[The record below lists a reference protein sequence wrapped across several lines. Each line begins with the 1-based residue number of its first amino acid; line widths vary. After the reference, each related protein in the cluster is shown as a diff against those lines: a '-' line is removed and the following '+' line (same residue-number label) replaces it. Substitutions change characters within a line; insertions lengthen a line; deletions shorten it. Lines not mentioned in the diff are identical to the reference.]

1 MNYGTLGDRIK
12 YHRKRLGMTQEQLAE
27 RMGVSAQAVSKWEN
41 NQSCPDISVL
51 PDLADVFGISVDELL
66 GKSAAREAEIVEPAE
81 ETDETGYRWNWKFEA
96 RRGGILF
103 AFYILTV
110 GALLLLRS
118 FVPAMDI
125 SWWTIVWTTALIY
138 IGISG
143 LIGHFSL
150 FCLVMTLGGLYFL
163 LSEYGVIA
171 LTFSWGIVLPAV
183 LILWGVS
190 LLIDVFF
197 GNKPWKRKKDAA
209 RKFKDGFRSEGKKH
223 HLEYRCEGGVLECSM
238 SFGEDRVPVVTPL
251 LKEGS
256 IESSFGDFTVD
267 FSGCEAVASYC
278 EVTAENSFGS
288 LKLLIPEKFRVEL
301 RQDTSFA
308 AAPEIKGT
316 PSAQPQGTIHLKV
329 DLSFGSLQIVYI

>member
-12 YHRKRLGMTQEQLAE
+12 FHRKRLDMTQEQLAV

-66 GKSAAREAEIVEPAE
+66 GKGAAREAEIVEPE
-81 ETDETGYRWNWKFEA
+81 EKDESHYTWNWKNESKK
-96 RRGGILF
+96 GGILF

-110 GALLLLRS
+110 GALLMLNH
-118 FVPAMDI
+118 FVPALAALDI
-125 SWWTIVWTTALIY
+125 SWWTVVWTTALIY

-150 FCLVMTLGGLYFL
+150 FCLIMTLGGLYFL
-163 LSEYGVIA
+163 LSAYGVIA
-171 LTFSWGIVLPAV
+171 VKLSWGILVPAL
-183 LILWGVS
+183 LILWGLS

-197 GNKPWKRKKDAA
+197 GNRPWKR
-209 RKFKDGFRSEGKKH
+209 RKEALHKMKAEKKH
-223 HLEYRCEGGVLECSM
+223 RCQYDCEDGAFHCEL

-278 EVTAENSFGS
+278 ELEAENSFGS
-288 LKLLIPEKFRVEL
+288 LKLLIPQRFRVEV
-301 RQDTSFA
+301 QADASFA
-308 AAPEIKGT
+308 SAPEIKGA
-316 PSAQPQGTIHLKV
+316 PAAQPQGTIHLNAEV
-329 DLSFGSLQIVYI
+329 SFGSIQIIYI